1 MLEDEGVR
9 TLDVTNDDLQIQD
22 LVAYDWPHKK
32 AGVDPKIIAGRSAKL
47 ANATVAVSA
56 IRSAGG
62 DGRPHDPL
70 VLGSNTRVPI
80 QLHSVIVTGNMVCKV
95 APKDDTATRR
105 TANDAQDQVQDVAD
119 YETALDSAGYGR
131 FSRSVLGACACA
143 FFTTGVQNCVMSY
156 VLPAAKCELKL
167 TTYQAGLV
175 NMAFMSGGVASAF
188 FWGIVADVFGRRNIL
203 SMTLLVDSAILLAQ
217 STVSDYRIL
226 LAARTING
234 FLIGG
239 PSTIVFTYLSDLV
252 GVKRRQLYLNITGMS
267 FVAAWLILPAIAWLV
282 IPFKIENY
290 STLLPIQSW
299 RLYLALGSIPG
310 FLSGIWVLFLPESP
324 RLLCD
329 TNRSDKALKL
339 LAKIYKSNTG
349 ITGEFKIK
357 KLVPDNIFVA
367 KTVNGEENRTK
378 ALFIGVLKDL
388 RMFVSKTYAWKST
401 LILFVFFAN
410 MAAGFGL
417 NLWIPE
423 LLLRMQGKECAY
435 SRASLPETAK
445 LFNASNIAWKDL
457 KVVDTFR
464 QDMERFNGT
473 LFNSNDGRSDGRCD
487 ENIDSRVFTSGLIV
501 GACCVLG
508 NAACAVLS
516 GRGGARGVQRAGA
529 ACALACALAC
539 ACLAASACSCGT
551 SSKVA
556 VAAAAALN
564 AASLNGNVL
573 LIRLLL
579 HALPAKLSGL
589 GVCWG
594 AWWGRAGGVV
604 SNLAVGVLLDYS
616 CPAPFVSVAA
626 LLTISIGAIMMIK
639 LDNNADSVA
648 PDKTEQEIEK
658 NIGFDRFISTH
669 M

>member
-1 MLEDEGVR
+1 
-9 TLDVTNDDLQIQD
+9 
-22 LVAYDWPHKK
+22 
-32 AGVDPKIIAGRSAKL
+32 
-47 ANATVAVSA
+47 
-56 IRSAGG
+56 
-62 DGRPHDPL
+62 
-70 VLGSNTRVPI
+70 
-80 QLHSVIVTGNMVCKV
+80 MVCKV
-95 APKDDTATRR
+95 APSDGTPTHR
-105 TANDAQDQVQDVAD
+105 TVGSDSQDQAQGVAD
-119 YETALDSAGYGR
+119 YETALDLAGYGR

-156 VLPAAKCELKL
+156 VLPAAKCELNL

-175 NMAFMSGGVASAF
+175 NMAFMCGGVASAF
-188 FWGIVADVFGRRNIL
+188 FWGIVADVFGRRTIL
-203 SMTLLVDSAILLAQ
+203 SATLLIDSVILLAQ

-226 LAARTING
+226 LAARTVNG

-252 GVKRRQLYLNITGMS
+252 GMKRRQLYLNITGMS
-267 FVAAWLILPAIAWLV
+267 FVAAWLILPAVAWLV
-282 IPFKIENY
+282 IPFKLE
-290 STLLPIQSW
+290 SHSQLPIHSW

-310 FLSGIWVLFLPESP
+310 FLAGMWVLLLPESP

-329 TNRSDKALKL
+329 TNRSEMALKL
-339 LAKIYKSNTG
+339 LTKIHRCNMG
-349 ITGEFKIK
+349 FAGEFKVK
-357 KLVPDNIFVA
+357 KLIPDNIFVA
-367 KTVNGEENRTK
+367 KSVNGEENRTK
-378 ALFIGVLKDL
+378 ILFIGVLKDL
-388 RMFVSKTYAWKST
+388 KMFVSKTYALKST

-435 SRASLPETAK
+435 ARSIPETAK
-445 LFNASNIAWKDL
+445 LFNASNVAWKEL
-457 KVVDTFR
+457 SKVHD
-464 QDMERFNGT
+464 DSLEIDKFNGT
-473 LFNSNDGRSDGRCD
+473 LFNAHEAVGSSVRCD
-487 ENIDSRVFTSGLIV
+487 GNIDSAVFTSGLIV
-501 GACCVLG
+501 GVCCVLG

-516 GRGGARGVQRAGA
+516 GRGGARGVQRAAA

-539 ACLAASACSCGT
+539 ACLAACACSCAT

-616 CPAPFVSVAA
+616 CPAPFVSVAG

-639 LDNNADSVA
+639 LDEQNNNETVEE
-648 PDKTEQEIEK
+648 KTEPENEK
-658 NIGFDRFISTH
+658 YTGLDRYISTH

>member
-1 MLEDEGVR
+1 
-9 TLDVTNDDLQIQD
+9 
-22 LVAYDWPHKK
+22 
-32 AGVDPKIIAGRSAKL
+32 
-47 ANATVAVSA
+47 
-56 IRSAGG
+56 
-62 DGRPHDPL
+62 
-70 VLGSNTRVPI
+70 
-80 QLHSVIVTGNMVCKV
+80 MVCKV
-95 APKDDTATRR
+95 APRDLTPTHR
-105 TANDAQDQVQDVAD
+105 NVNNENQDQNLGVAD
-119 YETALDSAGYGR
+119 YETALDLAGYGR

-156 VLPAAKCELKL
+156 VLPAARCELQL

-188 FWGIVADVFGRRNIL
+188 FWGIVADVFGRRNVL
-203 SMTLLVDSAILLAQ
+203 SLTLLIDSAILLAQ

-267 FVAAWLILPAIAWLV
+267 FVAAWLILPAVAWLV

-290 STLLPIQSW
+290 QSLLPIQSW

-310 FLSGIWVLFLPESP
+310 FLAGVWVLFLPESP

-329 TNRSDKALKL
+329 TNRSEKALNL
-339 LAKIYKSNTG
+339 LAKIHKSNVG
-349 ITGEFKIK
+349 SAGEFKIK
-357 KLVPDNIFVA
+357 KLIVDNLFVA
-367 KTVNGEENRTK
+367 KTLNGDENRTK

-388 RMFVSKTYAWKST
+388 KTFVSKSYAWKST

-423 LLLRMQGKECAY
+423 LLLRMQGKECTNRI
-435 SRASLPETAK
+435 SNIPESAK
-445 LFNASNIAWKDL
+445 LFNSSNIEWKELTKSRDAYRT
-457 KVVDTFR
+457 VY
-464 QDMERFNGT
+464 ERFNGT
-473 LFNSNDGRSDGRCD
+473 LFEVVGSGRGGSRCE
-487 ENIDSRVFTSGLIV
+487 ENIDSAVFTSGLIV

-508 NAACAVLS
+508 NAACALLS
-516 GRGGARGVQRAGA
+516 GRGGARGVQRAAA

-539 ACLAASACSCGT
+539 ACLAASACSCAT

-616 CPAPFVSVAA
+616 CPAPFISVAA

-639 LDNNADSVA
+639 LDANEESD
-648 PDKTEQEIEK
+648 TERAEQDMEK
-658 NIGFDRFISTH
+658 SSGFDRYISTH

>member
-1 MLEDEGVR
+1 M
-9 TLDVTNDDLQIQD
+9 N
-22 LVAYDWPHKK
+22 
-32 AGVDPKIIAGRSAKL
+32 DPKA
-47 ANATVAVSA
+47 
-56 IRSAGG
+56 
-62 DGRPHDPL
+62 
-70 VLGSNTRVPI
+70 
-80 QLHSVIVTGNMVCKV
+80 
-95 APKDDTATRR
+95 
-105 TANDAQDQVQDVAD
+105 
-119 YETALDSAGYGR
+119 EGYGR

-156 VLPAAKCELKL
+156 VLPAARCELQL

-203 SMTLLVDSAILLAQ
+203 SMTLLIDSAILLAQ
-217 STVSDYRIL
+217 STVSDYRVL

-239 PSTIVFTYLSDLV
+239 PSTLVFTYLSDLV
-252 GVKRRQLYLNITGMS
+252 GVKRRQLYLNITGMC

-282 IPFKIENY
+282 IPFKITNHT
-290 STLLPIQSW
+290 SLLPIHTW

-310 FLSGIWVLFLPESP
+310 FLSGVWVLFLPESP
-324 RLLCD
+324 RLLCE
-329 TNRSDKALKL
+329 TNRCEKALKL
-339 LAKIYKSNTG
+339 LTNIHRSNVG
-349 ITGEFKIK
+349 LAGEYKIK
-357 KLVPDNIFVA
+357 KLIPDNIFIA

-378 ALFIGVLKDL
+378 ALFYGVLKDL
-388 RMFVSKTYAWKST
+388 KMFVSKGYAWKST

-435 SRASLPETAK
+435 SHSTIVPENAR

-457 KVVDTFR
+457 PKVYDSWR
-464 QDMERFNGT
+464 PNQDIYNGT
-473 LFNSNDGRSDGRCD
+473 LVDSLDGRRGRARCE
-487 ENIDSRVFTSGLIV
+487 ENIDSAVYTSGLIV

-516 GRGGARGVQRAGA
+516 GRGGARGVQRAAA
-529 ACALACALAC
+529 ACACACALAC
-539 ACLAASACSCGT
+539 ACLAASACSCA
-551 SSKVA
+551 SSRKLA
-556 VAAAAALN
+556 VAAAAVLN

-616 CPAPFVSVAA
+616 CPAPFIAVSA
-626 LLTISIGAIMMIK
+626 LLTISIFAIMMIK
-639 LDNNADSVA
+639 LDGNNEADV
-648 PDKTEQEIEK
+648 PDNKTEQEVDK
-658 NIGFDRFISTH
+658 NTGFDRFISTH